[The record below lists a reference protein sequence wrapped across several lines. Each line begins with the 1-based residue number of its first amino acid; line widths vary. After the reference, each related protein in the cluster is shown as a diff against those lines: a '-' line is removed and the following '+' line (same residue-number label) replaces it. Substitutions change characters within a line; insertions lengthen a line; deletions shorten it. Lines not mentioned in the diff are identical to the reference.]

1 LIEATRTVSAP
12 PERVFDFLSDLR
24 NHWRLEKRF
33 LELEDVGERDGVI
46 LLTGPLGLSRKA
58 RTKVL
63 EAERPTRVAGRAD
76 LRGGTVGLVAWDIWP
91 EGPGSRVR
99 LAAEIPQVAAGSDLS
114 HDRRPHLVAALVPA
128 GPREPRRNPVLE
140 QRA

>member
-1 LIEATRTVSAP
+1 MIEATRTVSAP

-99 LAAEIPQVAAGSDLS
+99 LAAEIPQAWLPDRIFLMIGGRIWLRRLFAQALANLDETLS
-114 HDRRPHLVAALVPA
+114 
-128 GPREPRRNPVLE
+128 
-140 QRA
+140 